1 MKLLLTGTPIQN
13 NLKEL
18 WALLNFILPE
28 VFDDFTLFEDQNKID
43 MNDERAVKKQEE
55 KNI

>member
-18 WALLNFILPE
+18 LALLNFILPE
-28 VFDDFTLFEDQNKID
+28 VFDDFTLFEDDNKSRK
-43 MNDERAVKKQEE
+43 NDEKAIKK
-55 KNI
+55 